1 MLGFAAIVKSGEAA
15 RIRWP
20 GVADGTA
27 KTVPVQSI
35 SRESTNVTILKN
47 HTTVVSFRIVLEG
60 LSVSV
65 AAPKE
70 NKRSGMNNKKKKK
83 EKGVGVGPGVRPQ
96 TSRNLSHL

>member
-1 MLGFAAIVKSGEAA
+1 MLGFAAIVKSGKAA
-15 RIRWP
+15 RIRWL

-27 KTVPVQSI
+27 KTVPVESI

-47 HTTVVSFRIVLEG
+47 HTTVLSFRIVFDG

-70 NKRSGMNNKKKKK
+70 KTSVQARTTRKK
-83 EKGVGVGPGVRPQ
+83 KGVGVGPGVRPQ
-96 TSRNLSHL
+96 TSRNLLHL

>member
-27 KTVPVQSI
+27 KTVPVESI

-47 HTTVVSFRIVLEG
+47 HTTVVSFQIVLDG

-70 NKRSGMNNKKKKK
+70 KTSGQAQATRRRKREG
-83 EKGVGVGPGVRPQ
+83 G
-96 TSRNLSHL
+96 